1 MRVWCASLCSIKI
14 YNNHFAQVLPLAL
27 VCGSIIFFNWLGNR
41 HNSTTK
47 TKREKREKSRSLR
60 EIHVLLLVFFSLS
73 GSCCSTLMH
82 FTPSSMIAGVKYR
95 LLPPSPLKWLW
106 PSQRSLSAACNVLQ
120 FKESR
125 QHKNTQD
132 MVWWYIKEQ
141 KQRRLVAALCDDH
154 DIIRCCCCSGGC
166 SQCSFQTIKHNSQ
179 GESSMFCCWFRFGGS
194 RWPSSLLGEPT
205 RFQELEPLVIPCGS
219 GSWDLPATVV
229 VTKSLYVPWFL
240 L

>member
-1 MRVWCASLCSIKI
+1 MSVYYFFQLTGKSAQC
-14 YNNHFAQVLPLAL
+14 NNKNETGKARKNPGR
-27 VCGSIIFFNWLGNR
+27 CGKFMCYFL
-41 HNSTTK
+41 
-47 TKREKREKSRSLR
+47 
-60 EIHVLLLVFFSLS
+60 FFSLS

-154 DIIRCCCCSGGC
+154 DIIRCCCCCSGGC

-205 RFQELEPLVIPCGS
+205 RFQEWEPLVIPCGS
-219 GSWDLPATVV
+219 GS
-229 VTKSLYVPWFL
+229 
-240 L
+240 